1 MTPDEVAALLPCPY
15 CGRDAR
21 ELDAEVCNFLS
32 SIESKE
38 RWFDGG
44 VDLNAHQLRQALDF
58 LGGDEESEVT
68 IKRLTTAQAEEGGGV
83 YVWCSEYPEEGSMK
97 LVPREDKEPTAPDLT
112 LSIGAV
118 PSEVAAPPAPP
129 VQSETPEEP
138 EVVRRLKD
146 LASDDQTL
154 EENALLAHIRDLRS
168 LLTQREEEITEL
180 RLEWFRKGQDSV
192 RRRNESGCCCKI
204 DDDGETILSPCA
216 ARQAWAELAR
226 MKK

>member
-1 MTPDEVAALLPCPY
+1 MTDMPQDAERLLKRIY
-15 CGRDAR
+15 DTGLLYKHNLD
-21 ELDAEVCNFLS
+21 LDAEVCNFLS
-32 SIESKE
+32 FIESKE
-38 RWFDGG
+38 SPATMIYD
-44 VDLNAHQLRQALDF
+44 
-58 LGGDEESEVT
+58 
-68 IKRLTTAQAEEGGGV
+68 IGGGT
-83 YVWCSEYPEEGSMK
+83 PA
-97 LVPREDKEPTAPDLT
+97 PTLRNDYTELERVLRNMAATSWAARYEHDEVLLDAAHAVKVLAGLT
-112 LSIGAV
+112 A
-118 PSEVAAPPAPP
+118 APP